1 MHSFQLLQNNLSLFY
16 FTYIFIPIVTVL
28 DTFCLSLKGN
38 THQINSFKYFKH
50 IDEAFIEAEA
60 KSSTGCLKKMLNH
73 IFLRLPVVSTKNL
86 QVESFS
92 YYLTHQI

>member
-1 MHSFQLLQNNLSLFY
+1 MLNYLAVTKYLNSKNHLSTFYCNFYLCMHSFQLLQNNLSLFY

-60 KSSTGCLKKMLNH
+60 KSSTGCL
-73 IFLRLPVVSTKNL
+73 
-86 QVESFS
+86 
-92 YYLTHQI
+92 

>member
-1 MHSFQLLQNNLSLFY
+1 MLNYLAVTKYLNSKNHLSTFYCNFNFYLCMHSFQLLQNNLSLFY

-60 KSSTGCLKKMLNH
+60 KSSTGCL
-73 IFLRLPVVSTKNL
+73 
-86 QVESFS
+86 
-92 YYLTHQI
+92 